1 VTNGRFSPPN
11 FDATIQTDHEIFVNY
26 YHKKPAMCVG
36 ETLTE
41 PVKFMSRPN

>member
-1 VTNGRFSPPN
+1 MTNGRFSPPN

-41 PVKFMSRPN
+41 PVQFMSRPN